1 VEEALIFDG
10 SQAEVNFIALCPC
23 LLSRGLQVIG
33 YQIAAGC
40 WSEFLPVLACF
51 FLGMPQPLSS
61 FLMIVISCVSGA
73 SGRGG
78 AGFLTAIY
86 A

>member
-1 VEEALIFDG
+1 MSPYFACPPPRLFLPLRPLQRLIFDNLRK
-10 SQAEVNFIALCPC
+10 VIA
-23 LLSRGLQVIG
+23 

-51 FLGMPQPLSS
+51 FFGMPQPLSS

-73 SGRGG
+73 YTSATWGC
-78 AGFLTAIY
+78 A
-86 A
+86 